1 MQASDLLKALNR
13 PANSDV
19 LFICSTGDPGKIFP
33 FFCFSHS
40 VFVDFGLTLLHSIL
54 FYLSHREFQNS
65 DNGTTSNDTVRPI
78 YAHAVLL
85 MARSTY
91 FEELLF
97 PILGKRNNDNQEY
110 GQEDPIEIEVPDSRS
125 VMLEVLHY
133 IYTGQ
138 VRATPPTFEGGATQR
153 ETWLM
158 QLEWLLLCIHASYR
172 YDVPRMRLLC
182 ESMCEKPLLALSNPV
197 YCLNVLIDLKKH
209 GCNHLFETALA
220 IVASHVHRVIDT
232 PTFGEFFVSFF
243 SGPSFD
249 NPVDPFELFE
259 PF

>member
-1 MQASDLLKALNR
+1 
-13 PANSDV
+13 
-19 LFICSTGDPGKIFP
+19 
-33 FFCFSHS
+33 
-40 VFVDFGLTLLHSIL
+40 
-54 FYLSHREFQNS
+54 
-65 DNGTTSNDTVRPI
+65 
-78 YAHAVLL
+78 VLL

-97 PILGKRNNDNQEY
+97 PILGKRNNDKQEY

-138 VRATPPTFEGGATQR
+138 VRATPPAFEGGATQR
-153 ETWLM
+153 ETWLV

-197 YCLNVLIDLKKH
+197 YCLNVLIDLEKH

-232 PTFGEFFVSFF
+232 PTFGRFLFLFFQGLLLTTLLTLLNFL
-243 SGPSFD
+243 
-249 NPVDPFELFE
+249 NLFE

>member
-19 LFICSTGDPGKIFP
+19 LFICSTGDPGKIFSCFLFFSFCVCRFWTDFAP
-33 FFCFSHS
+33 FY
-40 VFVDFGLTLLHSIL
+40 L

-65 DNGTTSNDTVRPI
+65 DNGTTSNDTGRPI

-125 VMLEVLHY
+125 VMLEVRDIFRRHVGGTRVATFHY
-133 IYTGQ
+133 RQNTMK
-138 VRATPPTFEGGATQR
+138 RLGAR
-153 ETWLM
+153 CM
-158 QLEWLLLCIHASYR
+158 CPSMYFVSM
-172 YDVPRMRLLC
+172 YC
-182 ESMCEKPLLALSNPV
+182 MCE
-197 YCLNVLIDLKKH
+197 
-209 GCNHLFETALA
+209 
-220 IVASHVHRVIDT
+220 
-232 PTFGEFFVSFF
+232 
-243 SGPSFD
+243 
-249 NPVDPFELFE
+249 
-259 PF
+259 